1 MQIFLIW
8 VSAKLLTYILIKV
21 PYMVTDPLKVL
32 LLIMVHHL
40 LVFLGAFLA
49 ILSPMSMQSISKHL
63 EASLTVPCCF
73 ITGTIVCPF
82 LNLSL
87 IGLTLK
93 AFTISKDYELT
104 IVIPC
109 PGLYDNIL
117 LEL

>member
-49 ILSPMSMQSISKHL
+49 ILSPVHAKY
-63 EASLTVPCCF
+63 
-73 ITGTIVCPF
+73 
-82 LNLSL
+82 
-87 IGLTLK
+87 LK
-93 AFTISKDYELT
+93 TS
-104 IVIPC
+104 
-109 PGLYDNIL
+109 
-117 LEL
+117 